1 MNPADGCLDILF
13 CIFLLFFWDW
23 ALTIWSACP
32 PAVSVWF
39 EFTMPLH
46 DLHRRQKL
54 KNLAI
59 GLMLAGL
66 VVMFFLITLA
76 KLNPEPGQ

>member
-1 MNPADGCLDILF
+1 VQFDI
-13 CIFLLFFWDW
+13 
-23 ALTIWSACP
+23 A
-32 PAVSVWF
+32 
-39 EFTMPLH
+39 MPLH

-54 KNLAI
+54 KNLVI

-76 KLNPEPGQ
+76 KLNPEFGQ

>member
-1 MNPADGCLDILF
+1 
-13 CIFLLFFWDW
+13 
-23 ALTIWSACP
+23 
-32 PAVSVWF
+32 VWF
-39 EFTMPLH
+39 EFAMPLH